1 MSKFRAFMKNNPLR
15 VFALV
20 ALWAAAGGAW
30 ADKADRNKPMN
41 IEADSLRYDD
51 VRQVSV
57 ATGRVVIT
65 KGSIV
70 MRGEKIEIR
79 QDPEGYQYGVV
90 TSAGDSR
97 AFFRQKRDALDEFIE
112 GEGDT
117 IEYDGKVDTV
127 RFVQKA
133 QLRRLRGSAVADE
146 ITGAVIV
153 YDNLTDRFTV
163 DGNAGKPVAGA
174 PVGRVRAML
183 TPKPETPANTP
194 ATSASQPAPALRATT
209 SLGGTPR

>member
-1 MSKFRAFMKNNPLR
+1 MKNHPISMFL
-15 VFALV
+15 LV
-20 ALWAAAGGAW
+20 ALSAATGHAW

-57 ATGRVVIT
+57 AAGRVVIT

-70 MRGEKIEIR
+70 MRGERIEIR
-79 QDPEGYQYGVV
+79 QDAEGYQYGVV
-90 TSAGDSR
+90 TSATDSR

-112 GEGDT
+112 GEGDS
-117 IEYDGKVDTV
+117 IEYDGKADTV

-174 PVGRVRAML
+174 PAGRVRAML
-183 TPKPETPANTP
+183 TPKPEAAPA
-194 ATSASQPAPALRATT
+194 AAASQPAPALRATT
-209 SLGGTPR
+209 TLGGPPR

>member
-1 MSKFRAFMKNNPLR
+1 MKNNPFRTL
-15 VFALV
+15 VLV
-20 ALWAAAGGAW
+20 ALMAASGWAW

-51 VRQVSV
+51 VRQISI

-70 MRGEKIEIR
+70 MRGAKIEVR

-90 TSAGDSR
+90 TSGADAR
-97 AFFRQKRDALDEFIE
+97 AFFRQKRDTVDEFIE

-117 IEYDGKVDTV
+117 IEYDGKADTV

-133 QLRRLRGSAVADE
+133 QLRRLRGSALADE

-153 YDNLTDRFTV
+153 YENLTDRFTV
-163 DGNAGKPVAGA
+163 DGNAGKTATGA
-174 PVGRVRAML
+174 PAGRVRAVL
-183 TPKPETPANTP
+183 TPKQDVAP
-194 ATSASQPAPALRATT
+194 ATAPAASAPGPALRATT
-209 SLGGTPR
+209 TLGGTAR